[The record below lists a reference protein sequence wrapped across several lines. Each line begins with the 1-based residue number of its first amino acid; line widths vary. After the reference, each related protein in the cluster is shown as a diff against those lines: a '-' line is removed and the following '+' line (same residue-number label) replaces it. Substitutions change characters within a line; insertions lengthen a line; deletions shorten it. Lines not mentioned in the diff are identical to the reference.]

1 MEDTLFDKK
10 RSGRPLKSNHA
21 QPISDKLKEDPYMST
36 HQLAEAVGMNKQ
48 TVKRV
53 LIDEL
58 NMVKINL
65 KWIPHVL
72 TDEIK
77 KKRVAIAKT
86 MLDFLSHASENAL
99 NSIYTE
105 DETWIYFENSH
116 KSMWLLQGSEIPT
129 IPNHAIGSKKAM
141 IAVVWSRTD
150 LKSITM
156 LGPNE
161 KFNKQFFIRKVLG
174 DLKKKYKTKGKI
186 LHMDNARP
194 HLVNDKLA
202 KIGIRRLEH
211 PPYSPD
217 LAPSDYFL
225 YGYLSFMLEGCF
237 FKTAKELFDKVTEIL
252 TSIPNFMFKNAYEEW
267 PRRL

>member
-1 MEDTLFDKK
+1 MEHTLFDKK

-36 HQLAEAVGMNKQ
+36 RQLAEAVGVNKQ

-77 KKRVAIAKT
+77 KKRVAIATT

-141 IAVVWSRTD
+141 I
-150 LKSITM
+150 
-156 LGPNE
+156 
-161 KFNKQFFIRKVLG
+161 
-174 DLKKKYKTKGKI
+174 KI
-186 LHMDNARP
+186 NHNA
-194 HLVNDKLA
+194 
-202 KIGIRRLEH
+202 
-211 PPYSPD
+211 
-217 LAPSDYFL
+217 
-225 YGYLSFMLEGCF
+225 
-237 FKTAKELFDKVTEIL
+237 
-252 TSIPNFMFKNAYEEW
+252 W
-267 PRRL
+267 PK